1 MDGGGRFF
9 LQKGKPVVIGQG
21 VANGPVQREFSKEDS
36 PINASI
42 GNVPHTR
49 QQRKRYGQVEMS
61 SVGML
66 HLWSN
71 VQGDGTRW
79 SRESAGFECGI
90 NSSKGVPQCT
100 PSNPRNMNA
109 RSLGPVHLDL
119 HEPRSR
125 IGKTD
130 SVR

>member
-1 MDGGGRFF
+1 MVEGGRFF
-9 LQKGKPVVIGQG
+9 LQQGQKGVLGQG
-21 VANGPVQREFSKEDS
+21 IANGSVQGEFAKEDS
-36 PINASI
+36 SFNVSI
-42 GNVPHTR
+42 GNVPHTG
-49 QQRKRYGQVEMS
+49 QQRKRYGQVEVS
-61 SVGML
+61 SAGVL

-90 NSSKGVPQCT
+90 NSSKRVPQCT

-109 RSLGPVHLDL
+109 RSLGPMHLDL